1 MTRKIDGKAKTIR
14 ELLDSCKYKID
25 FYQREYAWQEKQV
38 QELVDDLSGKFFDF
52 YSDDHERYEVEKYGH
67 YFLGSIVISH
77 KNGHRYI
84 VDGQQRLTTLT
95 LFLMMLKHLTDEIE
109 YDQDITKLIYS
120 IKYGTKSF
128 NIDVDERND
137 IMKKILDKEFVEP
150 QGENESVD
158 NIIARYNNLVEF
170 FPAELKGRAFPFF
183 MDWFLENVHLVEIE
197 AYSDEDAYTIFET
210 MNDRGLSLSLSEML
224 KGYILANIRVEAE
237 QRQVND
243 VWKEDILALKETGK
257 EYDLAFFRNW
267 LRAQYADSIRP
278 GSKGAENKDYERIGR
293 EFHRWIRD
301 QKSYIGLENSEDFV
315 HFVKVEMHYFAQRT
329 LEIRDATNRVVEGL
343 ESVYYL
349 DNRGFT
355 LFTQLM
361 LAPLVSSDSKDIAH
375 KKMKMVADFL
385 DIWVARR
392 VWNFRTI
399 SYSSIKYTLFLITK
413 KIRRVSLDELSALLQ
428 EELSNM
434 SEKFHTQPRLRL
446 HQQNYRQIRH
456 ILARITHYV
465 DEQSGLSSHFED
477 LVSVGRGRPFEVEH
491 IWANQYHRFSDEF
504 SHPTEFAEQRNRIG
518 ALLLLR
524 SGLNQSLNDNTY
536 EDKIDA
542 YATKG
547 ENIITRSLHE
557 SCYLNNPSFR
567 KFIERTGLPFKPYT
581 KFTVEEIQER
591 QILYIRIAEW
601 IWNPSRLS
609 LDGIIPPEHQTVTF
623 VEETKEE
630 QVRGDRHEMRKK
642 FWDQFLELAKEKS
655 DFHGHLSSTE
665 YHWIGCRRKKNW
677 WNFVVTVA
685 NTRAELYIDRP
696 LGAEVNTIYDSL
708 FEHKPAIE
716 KAFGEPLLWQRLDDK
731 RAARISLTV
740 DGGWADEASW
750 SSAHE
755 QAIEAMNR
763 LYKAIQPHL
772 PSS

>member
-293 EFHRWIRD
+293 
-301 QKSYIGLENSEDFV
+301 
-315 HFVKVEMHYFAQRT
+315 
-329 LEIRDATNRVVEGL
+329 
-343 ESVYYL
+343 
-349 DNRGFT
+349 
-355 LFTQLM
+355 
-361 LAPLVSSDSKDIAH
+361 
-375 KKMKMVADFL
+375 
-385 DIWVARR
+385 
-392 VWNFRTI
+392 
-399 SYSSIKYTLFLITK
+399 
-413 KIRRVSLDELSALLQ
+413 
-428 EELSNM
+428 
-434 SEKFHTQPRLRL
+434 
-446 HQQNYRQIRH
+446 
-456 ILARITHYV
+456 
-465 DEQSGLSSHFED
+465 
-477 LVSVGRGRPFEVEH
+477 
-491 IWANQYHRFSDEF
+491 
-504 SHPTEFAEQRNRIG
+504 
-518 ALLLLR
+518 
-524 SGLNQSLNDNTY
+524 
-536 EDKIDA
+536 
-542 YATKG
+542 
-547 ENIITRSLHE
+547 
-557 SCYLNNPSFR
+557 
-567 KFIERTGLPFKPYT
+567 
-581 KFTVEEIQER
+581 
-591 QILYIRIAEW
+591 
-601 IWNPSRLS
+601 
-609 LDGIIPPEHQTVTF
+609 
-623 VEETKEE
+623 
-630 QVRGDRHEMRKK
+630 
-642 FWDQFLELAKEKS
+642 
-655 DFHGHLSSTE
+655 
-665 YHWIGCRRKKNW
+665 
-677 WNFVVTVA
+677 
-685 NTRAELYIDRP
+685 
-696 LGAEVNTIYDSL
+696 
-708 FEHKPAIE
+708 
-716 KAFGEPLLWQRLDDK
+716 
-731 RAARISLTV
+731 
-740 DGGWADEASW
+740 
-750 SSAHE
+750 
-755 QAIEAMNR
+755 
-763 LYKAIQPHL
+763 
-772 PSS
+772 